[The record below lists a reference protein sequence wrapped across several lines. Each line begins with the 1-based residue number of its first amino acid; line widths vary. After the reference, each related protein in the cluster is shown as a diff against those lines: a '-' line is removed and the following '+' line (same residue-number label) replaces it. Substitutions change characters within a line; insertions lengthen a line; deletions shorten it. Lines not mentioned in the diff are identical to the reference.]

1 MFATIPLAA
10 LFDLLTIWQLYA
22 VALAASTLT
31 VFFDVAYQSYL
42 PTLVA
47 REELIEGNAKLTAS
61 ASVAEVG
68 SFSLSGWLV
77 QLLSGPGTI
86 LIDAGILGTPL
97 AVPDITREEVAR
109 AAGAEVAALVA
120 AGDRG
125 AAVATMA
132 KGATALVGEL
142 FAAGRLH
149 GILGLGE
156 TIAEPTLADRD
167 YVHLEDSP
175 VRVLLDL
182 VDHVSLEADDRFVD
196 LGSGLG
202 RAAILV
208 HWLTGVS
215 AEGIEVQ
222 PAYCAYATALVANLG
237 LERVHFQ
244 RADASEADLSRGT
257 VYYLFTPFKG
267 RILRLVWQRLE
278 QEAQSRSITVCTYGA
293 VSLSAAHFPSS
304 GMGNRTPRN
313 PHAVLTPW

>member
-1 MFATIPLAA
+1 MEGALSDLETLARDER
-10 LFDLLTIWQLYA
+10 LFDERA
-22 VALAASTLT
+22 
-31 VFFDVAYQSYL
+31 
-42 PTLVA
+42 
-47 REELIEGNAKLTAS
+47 
-61 ASVAEVG
+61 
-68 SFSLSGWLV
+68 FSE
-77 QLLSGPGTI
+77 
-86 LIDAGILGTPL
+86 
-97 AVPDITREEVAR
+97 R
-109 AAGAEVAALVA
+109 VAALDQLDYICEVLRYS
-120 AGDRG
+120 GRG
-125 AAVATMA
+125 ARRDLQPALALRDRLEALNAAYCARLRQWLQGGTWSRA
-132 KGATALVGEL
+132 ALRAELDRHTTYGRDTALHMEHEAL
-142 FAAGRLH
+142 DRLVD

-237 LERVHFQ
+237 LERVRFQ

-293 VSLSAAHFPSS
+293 VSLSAARQRWLRPAS
-304 GMGNRTPRN
+304 GAP
-313 PHAVLTPW
+313 PHEFALAIWQAG

>member
-1 MFATIPLAA
+1 MEGALSDLETLARDER
-10 LFDLLTIWQLYA
+10 LFDERA
-22 VALAASTLT
+22 
-31 VFFDVAYQSYL
+31 
-42 PTLVA
+42 
-47 REELIEGNAKLTAS
+47 
-61 ASVAEVG
+61 
-68 SFSLSGWLV
+68 FSE
-77 QLLSGPGTI
+77 
-86 LIDAGILGTPL
+86 
-97 AVPDITREEVAR
+97 R
-109 AAGAEVAALVA
+109 VAALDQLDYICEVLRYS
-120 AGDRG
+120 GRG
-125 AAVATMA
+125 ARRDLQPALALRDRLEALNAAYCARLRQWLQGGTWSRA
-132 KGATALVGEL
+132 ALRAELDRHTTYGRDTALHMEHEAL
-142 FAAGRLH
+142 DRLVD

-222 PAYCAYATALVANLG
+222 PAYYNYACALVANLG
-237 LERVHFQ
+237 LERVRFQ

-293 VSLSAAHFPSS
+293 VSLSAAQQRWLRPAS
-304 GMGNRTPRN
+304 GAP
-313 PHAVLTPW
+313 PHEFALAIWRAG

>member
-1 MFATIPLAA
+1 VEGALSDLETLARDER
-10 LFDLLTIWQLYA
+10 LFDERA
-22 VALAASTLT
+22 
-31 VFFDVAYQSYL
+31 
-42 PTLVA
+42 
-47 REELIEGNAKLTAS
+47 
-61 ASVAEVG
+61 
-68 SFSLSGWLV
+68 FSE
-77 QLLSGPGTI
+77 
-86 LIDAGILGTPL
+86 
-97 AVPDITREEVAR
+97 R
-109 AAGAEVAALVA
+109 VAALDQLDYICEVLRYS
-120 AGDRG
+120 GRG
-125 AAVATMA
+125 ARRDLQPALALRDRLEALNAAYCARLRQWLQGGTWSRA
-132 KGATALVGEL
+132 ALRAELDRHTTYGRDTALHMEHEAL
-142 FAAGRLH
+142 DRLVD

-237 LERVHFQ
+237 LERVRFQ

-293 VSLSAAHFPSS
+293 VSLSAAQQRWLRPAS
-304 GMGNRTPRN
+304 GAP
-313 PHAVLTPW
+313 PHEFALAIWRAG

>member
-1 MFATIPLAA
+1 MEGALSDLETLARDER
-10 LFDLLTIWQLYA
+10 LFDERA
-22 VALAASTLT
+22 
-31 VFFDVAYQSYL
+31 
-42 PTLVA
+42 
-47 REELIEGNAKLTAS
+47 
-61 ASVAEVG
+61 
-68 SFSLSGWLV
+68 FSE
-77 QLLSGPGTI
+77 
-86 LIDAGILGTPL
+86 
-97 AVPDITREEVAR
+97 R
-109 AAGAEVAALVA
+109 VAALDQLDYICEVLRYS
-120 AGDRG
+120 GRG
-125 AAVATMA
+125 ARRDLQPALALRDRLEALNAAYCARLRQWLQGGTWSRA
-132 KGATALVGEL
+132 ALRAELDRHTTYGRDTALHMEHEAL
-142 FAAGRLH
+142 DRLVD

-293 VSLSAAHFPSS
+293 VSLSAARQRWLRPAS
-304 GMGNRTPRN
+304 GAP
-313 PHAVLTPW
+313 PHEFALAIWRAG

>member
-1 MFATIPLAA
+1 VEGALSDLETLARDER
-10 LFDLLTIWQLYA
+10 LFDERA
-22 VALAASTLT
+22 
-31 VFFDVAYQSYL
+31 
-42 PTLVA
+42 
-47 REELIEGNAKLTAS
+47 
-61 ASVAEVG
+61 
-68 SFSLSGWLV
+68 FSE
-77 QLLSGPGTI
+77 
-86 LIDAGILGTPL
+86 
-97 AVPDITREEVAR
+97 R
-109 AAGAEVAALVA
+109 VAALDQLDYICEVLRYS
-120 AGDRG
+120 GRG
-125 AAVATMA
+125 ARCDLQPALALRDRLEALNAAYCARLRQWLQGGTWSRA
-132 KGATALVGEL
+132 ALRAELDRHTTYGRDTALHMEHEAL
-142 FAAGRLH
+142 DRLVD

-237 LERVHFQ
+237 LERVRFQ

-293 VSLSAAHFPSS
+293 VSLSAAQQRWLRPAS
-304 GMGNRTPRN
+304 GAP
-313 PHAVLTPW
+313 PHEFALAIWRAG